1 MVSWILMARGL
12 AALRCRWF
20 RRLTNREITSVMP
33 LPDFNP
39 PNPPISMD
47 SQTSPGLG
55 PFQTMAIAGVFT
67 LLGFLPLFLSVWR
80 WRRETRQREASTK
93 KPQSEKILRPPGHSL
108 SEQIAKLEAKE
119 NDAMLLS
126 FGCGMVGSLLT
137 TVGLLLLT
145 LYVLT
150 DKPHLVSSILNICSG
165 LAAIGGSIY
174 FARKWTQGRK
184 EMADRQLGLRGEQA
198 VAEFLAEAGELGFRS
213 YHDLEGEADW
223 NIDHVGVGTRGVFL
237 IETKARTKFPSKNPG
252 QHPDHEAWVDGPLI
266 RFPTFDDSKTTNQAQ
281 GNARWLSNYLRG
293 KTGESI
299 FVMPLVVIP
308 GWFVK
313 LKSKDCP
320 VMVLSAKQLP
330 AFLKNQN
337 QGLDPKLVT
346 QIRTALAERCRDLE
360 F

>member
-1 MVSWILMARGL
+1 ML
-12 AALRCRWF
+12 
-20 RRLTNREITSVMP
+20 
-33 LPDFNP
+33 LPDF
-39 PNPPISMD
+39 
-47 SQTSPGLG
+47 TSPLYPTPMDAPKPTERGYLL
-55 PFQTMAIAGVFT
+55 PFVFSFICAV
-67 LLGFLPLFLSVWR
+67 LGFLPLLVSLLR
-80 WRRETRQREASTK
+80 WRREKRHREATTK

-108 SEQIAKLEAKE
+108 SEQIAKLESME
-119 NDAMLLS
+119 NDFMLWSFLS
-126 FGCGMVGSLLT
+126 
-137 TVGLLLLT
+137 GLLGAAMTTLGMLFLILYLLA
-145 LYVLT
+145 
-150 DKPHLVSSILNICSG
+150 DKPYLVSAIINTCLGS
-165 LAAIGGSIY
+165 AAIGGSIC
-174 FARKWTQGRK
+174 FARRWGRGRK
-184 EMADRQLGLRGEQA
+184 QMADLQLGLRGEQA

-223 NIDHVGVGTRGVFL
+223 NIDHVCVGARGVFL
-237 IETKARTKFPSKNPG
+237 VETKARTKFPSKKPG
-252 QHPDHEAWVDGPLI
+252 QHPDYEVWIDGPLI

-299 FVMPLVVIP
+299 FVMPIVVIP

-313 LKSKDCP
+313 LKTKDCP

-330 AFLKNQN
+330 GFLRNQN